1 MYFTGKSVT
10 SQTGR
15 KKIWEGKIMLGFH
28 KYGWVL
34 IISFYLHSSCK
45 NPFSTFILLILHA
58 FYFKS
63 WTKSGL
69 I

>member
-15 KKIWEGKIMLGFH
+15 KKIWEGKIMLVDLTVLCFH
-28 KYGWVL
+28 KYGWEL

-45 NPFSTFILLILHA
+45 NPFSTSILLILHA
-58 FYFKS
+58 F
-63 WTKSGL
+63 
-69 I
+69 